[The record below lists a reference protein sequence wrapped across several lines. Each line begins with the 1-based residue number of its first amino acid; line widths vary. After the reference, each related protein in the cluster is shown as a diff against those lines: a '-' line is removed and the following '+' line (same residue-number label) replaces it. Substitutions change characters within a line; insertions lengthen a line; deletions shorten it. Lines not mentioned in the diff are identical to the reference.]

1 MRCGGFDLAGYIN
14 PFISTHVPI
23 LWNALV
29 REFGRDVDYWIDNDP
44 AQAVTITLIWKDGA
58 EDETM
63 SPGRYSHVL
72 VANSDLPRDPKLGDA
87 IVNADVQYDIVRI
100 SAFAYNYSQIVL
112 QDRSEDF

>member
-1 MRCGGFDLAGYIN
+1 MAAFIN

-23 LWNALV
+23 LWNALIG
-29 REFGRDVDYWIDNDP
+29 EFGRDVNYWPDNDP
-44 AQAVTITLIWKDGA
+44 AQSVTITLIWKEGA

-72 VANSDLPRDPKLGDA
+72 VQNSDLARDPKLGDTV
-87 IVNADVQYDIVRI
+87 VNDGLEYDIVRV
-100 SAFAYNYSQIVL
+100 SAFAYDYSLIVL